1 MSKCVIWIGWRE
13 FGVIPHVEFCRRKWV
28 RNLSLVVV
36 KTYSS
41 FLNLYS
47 SNSLVISLKVS
58 SSVRKIS
65 PCAAAL
71 FANARKLMLANF
83 RLKIGPFQSRA
94 RTLDPFWDFDAE
106 KAKTDTVLAN
116 KRLLAGTIY
125 ITFLI
130 YLKAIFGQ
138 KINSKKQIFQ
148 LLPRNQDFAR
158 FFLSTVALN

>member
-28 RNLSLVVV
+28 INLSLVVV
-36 KTYSS
+36 KTY
-41 FLNLYS
+41 FPKIIFYCKKNF
-47 SNSLVISLKVS
+47 
-58 SSVRKIS
+58 SVRCGFVCEREEVDVSK
-65 PCAAAL
+65 
-71 FANARKLMLANF
+71 
-83 RLKIGPFQSRA
+83 FQVKNWAIPKRA

-125 ITFLI
+125 VTFLI

-138 KINSKKQIFQ
+138 KMNSKKQIFQ